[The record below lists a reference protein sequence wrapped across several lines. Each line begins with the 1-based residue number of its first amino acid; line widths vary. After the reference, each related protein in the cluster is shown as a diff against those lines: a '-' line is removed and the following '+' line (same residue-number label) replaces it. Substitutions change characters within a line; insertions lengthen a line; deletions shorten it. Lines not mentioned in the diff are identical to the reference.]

1 MRKLLKLI
9 SSTLLSSSLLANSFA
24 QDKNA
29 VIEGRVTNTK
39 GESLVGLAVQLSG
52 TNIGSVTGM
61 NGKYK
66 IRDVTPGEYEIVISG
81 VGFDQKKQYIK
92 LVAGQTLILN
102 FQIDEGSV
110 ELDEIVVTGKTLEQE
125 KSEQPIKVD
134 VINTKK
140 LQALSITIPQVINQT
155 AGVRVRQSSGIG
167 SETTI
172 NINGLQGNAIRFFR
186 DDIPLDYLG
195 RAFDLSLVPIRQL
208 GAVEIYKGVLPAA
221 LGADALGGA
230 VNFVSREFFEN
241 QLDVSY
247 SFGSFNSHRA
257 SLSGYW
263 KIPNS
268 SFFTQVSSYYVSADN
283 DYQFRT
289 EVIDEATQTLS
300 EQTVRR
306 FHDGVESAFVELKTG
321 IRDHSFADLFEVSY
335 TKFDH
340 QKENQNG
347 FNIKTPFGQ
356 VEGNEKFDAIS
367 ARYKKHTGKV
377 AIDLFGAFSD
387 QNITLTD
394 TSRRVYDWFGNF
406 TVPDGASRGE
416 SGDAALID
424 LNFDLLVGRVLLNYQ
439 ALKHLKISLSHNIT
453 DRERTGSNVF
463 GATVNF
469 EGERVDPL
477 SFPANYLRNISGLQL
492 ESSFL
497 NQKLIHIVTAKRY
510 HISTSSLSRSFSIGV
525 TPGFEEENYGFG
537 SSVKYLFTD
546 KVFARASYERTT
558 RIPES
563 GEYFGDGQFI
573 IGNPALKPEQ
583 SDNLNIGFS
592 SVLDS
597 RSHYRLEIN
606 GFYRKTNDQIILQPL
621 FLLFSQYQNQN
632 NARILGVETSL
643 KTTLTKRLSGIVNF
657 TYQDARRVDIA
668 EASQINL
675 EKSRIPYQP
684 YFFSTASLNY
694 NRENLFAKNDRLQ
707 AFAVY
712 NFVEKFIFDPISQ
725 SQEPGLFQSVD
736 NSNISN
742 LEDFLVPTQ
751 HQIDVGITYRLSKA
765 PVWVN
770 LEVNNVLNN
779 EVFDFYRIP
788 KPLRNYR
795 IKIRYLLSKNDYKNA
810 NTNE

>member
-1 MRKLLKLI
+1 MGELLRLVSI
-9 SSTLLSSSLLANSFA
+9 TFLSSALFINSFA
-24 QDKNA
+24 QGKKA
-29 VIEGRVTNTK
+29 VIEGRVTNTD
-39 GESLVGLAVQLSG
+39 GESLVGLTVQLSG
-52 TNIGSVTGM
+52 TNMGAVVGAD
-61 NGKYK
+61 GKYK
-66 IRDVTPGEYEIVISG
+66 IIDVTPGTYEIVISG
-81 VGFDQKKQYIK
+81 VGFNQKNQYIK
-92 LVAGQTLILN
+92 LVAGQTLNLN
-102 FQIDEGSV
+102 FQLEEGAL
-110 ELDEIVVTGKTLEQE
+110 ELEEIVVASKSVEQE
-125 KSEQPIKVD
+125 KNEQPIIVD
-134 VINTKK
+134 VIDTKK
-140 LQALSITIPQVINQT
+140 LQAQSITIPQVINQA

-195 RAFDLSLVPIRQL
+195 RAFDLSLVPIGQL

-247 SFGSFNSHRA
+247 SLGSFNSHQA

-263 KIPNS
+263 EIPNS
-268 SFFTQVSSYYVSADN
+268 SFFTQLSSYYVFADN
-283 DYQFRT
+283 DYKFRT
-289 EVIDEATQTLS
+289 EVIDEETQTLS

-306 FHDGVESAFVELKTG
+306 FHDGVESAFIELKAG
-321 IRDHSFADLFEVSY
+321 IRDHAFADLFEVSY

-356 VEGNEKFDAIS
+356 VEGSEKYDAVG
-367 ARYKKHTGKV
+367 ARYKKSMGKV
-377 AIDLFGAFSD
+377 AFDLFGAFSD
-387 QNITLTD
+387 QSIALTD

-406 TVPDGASRGE
+406 IIPDGASRGE
-416 SGDAALID
+416 SGDGALID

-439 ALKHLKISLSHNIT
+439 ALKNLEISLSHNIT
-453 DRERTGSNVF
+453 DRERTGSNIF
-463 GATVNF
+463 GSTINF

-477 SFPANYLRNISGLQL
+477 SFPANYLRNISGLQVK
-492 ESSFL
+492 STFL

-510 HISTSSLSRSFSIGV
+510 HINTNSLSRGFSLGF
-525 TPGFEEENYGFG
+525 TPDFDDESYGFG
-537 SSVKYLFTD
+537 SSVKYLVTE
-546 KVFARASYERTT
+546 KIFARVSYERTT

-573 IGNPALKPEQ
+573 LGNPELKPEQ

-592 SVLDS
+592 GVLDGRS
-597 RSHYRLEIN
+597 RYKLEIN

-632 NARILGVETSL
+632 NARIVGVETSL
-643 KTTLTKRLSGIVNF
+643 KTTFTKHLSGIVNF

-668 EASQINL
+668 EASQANL
-675 EKSRIPYQP
+675 EQSRIPYQP
-684 YFFSTASLNY
+684 YCFSTFSLNY
-694 NRENLFAKNDRLQ
+694 DRESLFSKNDRLQ

-751 HQIDVGITYRLSKA
+751 HQIDLGITYRLSKA

-770 LEVNNVLNN
+770 LEVNNVLNT

-795 IKIRYLLSKNDYKNA
+795 IKIRYLLAKNDD
-810 NTNE
+810 